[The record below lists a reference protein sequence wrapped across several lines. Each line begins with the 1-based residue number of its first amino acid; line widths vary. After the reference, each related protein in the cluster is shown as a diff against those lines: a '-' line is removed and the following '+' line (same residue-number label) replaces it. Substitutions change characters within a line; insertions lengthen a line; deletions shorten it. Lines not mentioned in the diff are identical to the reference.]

1 MLASSLAAISIGTP
15 LRSTRAWIKAP
26 WMADTRDGKFADSP
40 WSEMDSNFQYRND
53 IRLLADLYA

>member
-26 WMADTRDGKFADSP
+26 WMADTQRPAPFGATSREPIGHQLIGQDG
-40 WSEMDSNFQYRND
+40 Q
-53 IRLLADLYA
+53 